1 VNSNFQKG
9 ESYVVEY
16 KKTKPANNIGLGE
29 EYNEYN
35 FFPERNSEDYKTEK
49 PSLLLHSCC
58 GPCSTSVIERL
69 IREYKI
75 TVFFYNPN
83 ITDEDEYL
91 KRKETQLKFIES
103 YNQSVDKI
111 DTISFL
117 EGPYHPDV
125 FKELSRGL
133 ESEPEGGSRCI
144 KCFRLRL
151 EKTAETAKMW
161 GNDLFAT
168 TLTVSPHK
176 NFAIINKIGADL
188 AIKYGLSYLAEDFK
202 KKAGY
207 QRSIEMSK
215 DYGLYRQQFC
225 GCDYSK

>member
-1 VNSNFQKG
+1 M
-9 ESYVVEY
+9 VEY
-16 KKTKPANNIGLGE
+16 KKLKPTNNIGTGE
-29 EYNEYN
+29 EYKEYN
-35 FFPERNSEDYKTEK
+35 FFSERNSEEYKAEK

-75 TVFFYNPN
+75 TIFFYNPN
-83 ITDEDEYL
+83 ITDEAEYF
-91 KRKETQLKFIES
+91 KRKETQLKFINS

-111 DTISFL
+111 DNISFL
-117 EGPYHPDV
+117 EGPYNPSA
-125 FKELSRGL
+125 FIEISSGL
-133 ESEPEGGSRCI
+133 ENEPEGGIRCVE
-144 KCFRLRL
+144 CFRLRL
-151 EKTAETAKMW
+151 EKTAETAKIW
-161 GNDLFAT
+161 ANDFFAT

-176 NFAIINKIGADL
+176 NSMIINKIGMEL
-188 AIKYGLSYLAEDFK
+188 AIKYGVTYLAEDFK

-225 GCDYSK
+225 GCDYSKLKEIKK

>member
-1 VNSNFQKG
+1 LT
-9 ESYVVEY
+9 EY
-16 KKTKPANNIGLGE
+16 KKSKPSNNIGLGE
-29 EYNEYN
+29 EYNKYN
-35 FFPERNSEDYKTEK
+35 FFPERNSEETKIEK

-83 ITDEDEYL
+83 IADREEYL
-91 KRKETQLKFIES
+91 KRKETQLKFIEH
-103 YNQSVDKI
+103 YNLKIDKI
-111 DTISFL
+111 DVVSFL
-117 EGPYHPDV
+117 EGPYEPSV
-125 FKELSRGL
+125 FKEISRGL
-133 ESEPEGGSRCI
+133 ESEPEGGSRCTE
-144 KCFRLRL
+144 CFRFRL

-161 GNDLFAT
+161 GNDIFGT

-176 NFAIINKIGADL
+176 NFALINKIGLDL
-188 AIKYGLSYLAEDFK
+188 AIKYGLSYLAEDLK

-215 DYGLYRQQFC
+215 EFGLYRQRFC
-225 GCDYSK
+225 GCDYSKKEEKKE

>member
-1 VNSNFQKG
+1 M
-9 ESYVVEY
+9 VEY
-16 KKTKPANNIGLGE
+16 KKFKPSNGLDLGE
-29 EYNEYN
+29 EYNKYN
-35 FFPERNSEDYKTEK
+35 FFQERDSKETKVEK

-83 ITDEDEYL
+83 ITDEEEYL

-103 YNQSVDKI
+103 YNQTIDKI
-111 DTISFL
+111 DVISFL
-117 EGPYHPDV
+117 EGPYDRQI
-125 FKELSRGL
+125 FRKLSCGL
-133 ESEPEGGSRCI
+133 ESEPEGGLRCI
-144 KCFRLRL
+144 ECFRFRL
-151 EKTAETAKMW
+151 EKTAETAKIW
-161 GNDLFAT
+161 GNDIFGT

-176 NFAIINKIGADL
+176 NFAIINKIGLDL
-188 AIKYGLSYLAEDFK
+188 AMKYGLSYLAEDFK

-215 DYGLYRQQFC
+215 EYGLYRQQFC
-225 GCDYSK
+225 GCDYSKKEEIKE

>member
-1 VNSNFQKG
+1 LT
-9 ESYVVEY
+9 EY
-16 KKTKPANNIGLGE
+16 KKLKPSNNIGLGE

-35 FFPERNSEDYKTEK
+35 FFTERNSEETKVEK

-75 TVFFYNPN
+75 TIFFYNPN
-83 ITDEDEYL
+83 ITDEEEYL
-91 KRKETQLKFIES
+91 KRKETQLKFIER
-103 YNQSVDKI
+103 YNQSIDKI
-111 DTISFL
+111 DVVSFL
-117 EGPYHPDV
+117 EGPYDREV
-125 FKELSRGL
+125 FRELSCGL
-133 ESEPEGGSRCI
+133 EKEPEGGIRCTE
-144 KCFRLRL
+144 CFRLRL
-151 EKTAETAKMW
+151 EITAETAKMW
-161 GNDLFAT
+161 GNDIFGT

-176 NFAIINKIGADL
+176 NFAIINKIGLDL
-188 AIKYGLSYLAEDFK
+188 AIKYGLIYLAEDFK

-225 GCDYSK
+225 GCDYSKKEEIKE

>member
-1 VNSNFQKG
+1 MT
-9 ESYVVEY
+9 EY
-16 KKTKPANNIGLGE
+16 KKFKPSNNIGLGE

-35 FFPERNSEDYKTEK
+35 FFAERNSEETKVEK

-75 TVFFYNPN
+75 TIFFYNPN
-83 ITDEDEYL
+83 ITDEEEYL
-91 KRKETQLKFIES
+91 KRKETQLKFIER
-103 YNQSVDKI
+103 YNQSIDKI
-111 DTISFL
+111 DVVSFL
-117 EGPYHPDV
+117 EGPYDREV
-125 FKELSRGL
+125 FRELSCGL
-133 ESEPEGGSRCI
+133 EKEPEGGIRCTE
-144 KCFRLRL
+144 CFRLRL
-151 EKTAETAKMW
+151 EITAETAKMW
-161 GNDLFAT
+161 GNDIFGT

-176 NFAIINKIGADL
+176 NFAIINKIGLDL
-188 AIKYGLSYLAEDFK
+188 AIKYGLTYLAEDFK

-225 GCDYSK
+225 GCDYSKKEEIKE